1 VRAKKLLNVLSRG
14 SLIYIHPET
23 ALMGHVVVS
32 EAIVVVVVVIVVV
45 VENDRKTGE
54 NDNDHDNDK
63 NIICQTV
70 PGWTLI

>member
-32 EAIVVVVVVIVVV
+32 EAIVVVVIVVF